1 MEAQKRSYILAI
13 IVVFIWATVASA
25 FKISLQFMD
34 FLQLLFYASATSVV
48 VLTIVLLVQ
57 KKLVR
62 LIDFT
67 RTDFLRSLLLGFLN
81 PFLYYIVLF
90 KAYSI
95 LPAQQAVSLNYTW
108 PINITILSIPLLKQK
123 VKPLGIA
130 AILISYFG
138 VVMVSTRGNIN
149 DFKFTEPFGIFLAL
163 GSAVIWAVYW
173 ILNIQDRRDPVLR
186 LFLNFIAGF
195 IFISAICLLTHRIV
209 VPPKLSLFG
218 AVYVGIFEMGVTFI
232 IWLYALKLSK
242 TTAQVANFI
251 YLTPFLS
258 LLIINIVLQERIL
271 VSTMVGLFL
280 IISGIIIQQFSKN
293 R

>member
-195 IFISAICLLTHRIV
+195 IFISALCLLTHRII
-209 VPPKLSLFG
+209 VPPKLSFFG